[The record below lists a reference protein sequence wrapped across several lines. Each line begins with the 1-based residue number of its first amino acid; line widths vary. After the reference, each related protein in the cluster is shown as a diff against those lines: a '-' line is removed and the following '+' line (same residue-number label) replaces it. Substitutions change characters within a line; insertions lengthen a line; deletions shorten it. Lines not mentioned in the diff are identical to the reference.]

1 MSKEMREQIDNFKN
15 SLLKENNGNSFED
28 NRKTLRKYIKT
39 ILNSEEYRDGYRMD
53 DGGWDDDSYKR
64 KYNIYDFWVRY
75 LTIIHNSLLI
85 EERFENEFKISGKEI
100 NKFLNLKNTNDF
112 SEIIE
117 LCNNYYDS
125 NNKVRFGI
133 ETKDSIEEVR
143 NYIKTLEKNG
153 IKFYDKIYFKFNK

>member
-1 MSKEMREQIDNFKN
+1 M
-15 SLLKENNGNSFED
+15 ED
-28 NRKTLRKYIKT
+28 NRKILRKYIKT
-39 ILNSEEYRDGYRMD
+39 ILNSEQDKDGYTID
-53 DGGWDDDSYKR
+53 DGGWDDGSYQR

-85 EERFENEFKISGKEI
+85 EERFENEFKISEKEI

-117 LCNNYYDS
+117 LCNNYYDF
-125 NNKVRFGI
+125 NNRVRFGI

-143 NYIKTLEKNG
+143 KYIKTLEKNG
-153 IKFYDKIYFKFNK
+153 IKFYDKIYFKFSV

>member
-15 SLLKENNGNSFED
+15 FLLKENNGNSFED
-28 NRKTLRKYIKT
+28 NRKSIRKYIKT
-39 ILNSEEYRDGYRMD
+39 ILNSEEYRDGYRID
-53 DGGWDDDSYKR
+53 DGGWDDGSYKR
-64 KYNIYDFWVRY
+64 KYNIYDYWVRY
-75 LTIIHNSLLI
+75 LIIIHNSLLI
-85 EERFENEFKISGKEI
+85 EQRFENEFKISGKEI

-117 LCNNYYDS
+117 LCKNYYDS

-143 NYIKTLEKNG
+143 NYIKTLENNG
-153 IKFYDKIYFKFNK
+153 IKFYDKIYFKFSV